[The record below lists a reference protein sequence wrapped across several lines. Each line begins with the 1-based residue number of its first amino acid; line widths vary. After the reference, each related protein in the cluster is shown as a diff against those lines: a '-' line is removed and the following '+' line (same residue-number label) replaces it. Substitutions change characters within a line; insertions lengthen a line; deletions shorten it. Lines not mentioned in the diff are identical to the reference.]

1 MRPAQWLITGLVG
14 AVAACGGEVTDDAAR
29 GSAAGDAG
37 QVAVHG
43 GRGPIGGRSATG
55 GAGGAPCGIVLE
67 DVVQSIPPAFE
78 FVVDIGESMTEKA
91 YPGTTDPTSKW
102 DTLSGSL
109 LGLLQSAGLAW
120 VVGIE
125 YFNLI
130 VPSSPP
136 ATPVCFQGRPAVP
149 IALMTDAQKAAMT
162 ASIDSITAGGAPW
175 QLGGYAPTLAAW
187 RHALSQV
194 AQAVRPETYHAIVLM
209 TDGVPTVRNDGCT
222 IEQPISRGEY
232 DAFVDIV
239 RSEGAAANVKTFVVG
254 VPGSQDAQ
262 GADYDPRF
270 YLSNLAIAGGTAPL
284 GCTSSPGTLESDG
297 TYQNGIYCHLDLAE
311 APNAIARL
319 FESFGS
325 DGAPPSCSPT
335 FPPLPSDGRVY
346 DYSSMEVSYTPA
358 GATART
364 RLTQF
369 PDGCQTASGYVW
381 GFETDPA
388 RVTIS
393 LCQDACSAWLADGA
407 PVIEIALGCA

>member
-14 AVAACGGEVTDDAAR
+14 AVAACGGQVTDDAPR
-29 GSAAGDAG
+29 GSAAGGAA
-37 QVAVHG
+37 QAAKG
-43 GRGPIGGRSATG
+43 GEGS
-55 GAGGAPCGIVLE
+55 APCGIVLE
-67 DVVQSIPPAFE
+67 DVVQSTPPAFE

-91 YPGTTDPTSKW
+91 YPGATDPTSKW
-102 DTLSGSL
+102 DALSGSL
-109 LGLLQSAGLAW
+109 RGLLQSAGLAW
-120 VVGIE
+120 VVGVE

-136 ATPVCFQGRPAVP
+136 ATPVCFQGQPAVP

-162 ASIDSITAGGAPW
+162 ASIDSITTGGAPW

-187 RHALSQV
+187 RHALSEV
-194 AQAVRPETYHAIVLM
+194 AEAVRPEAYHAIVLM

-222 IEQPISRGEY
+222 IEQPISRSEY
-232 DAFVDIV
+232 DAFIDIV
-239 RSEGAAANVKTFVVG
+239 RSEGEAANVKTFVVG

-270 YLSNLAIAGGTAPL
+270 YLSNLAIAGGTAPF
-284 GCTSSPGTLESDG
+284 GCTSSPGTLETDG
-297 TYQNGIYCHLDLAE
+297 TYQNGFYCHLDLAE
-311 APNAIARL
+311 NPNAMARL

-325 DGAPPSCSPT
+325 DGEPPSCSPT

-346 DYSSMEVSYTPA
+346 DYSSMEVSYTPT

-369 PDGCQTASGYVW
+369 PDGCQTGGGYVW
-381 GFETDPA
+381 GLETDPA

-407 PVIEIALGCA
+407 PVIQIALGCA